1 MKIAIN
7 RWALACVCI
16 AVVSASAA
24 FAQQSSGS
32 DQYSGVS
39 HPPSDD
45 TIVATP
51 DATPP
56 PPPPAAVQ
64 TKPSAAVTATA
75 PPATR
80 ATQNYGAVVTTGPTD
95 SGTTH
100 LKYDNTD
107 YGIVTVPFQPTQA
120 TPQTFGSTAV
130 LHTRDNTPDGI
141 VTQGTTDSANQL
153 PEGAMIRV
161 QINNDFSTKYTT
173 VDSPFEGRVVLNVV
187 QDGSVVI
194 PAGSTLRG
202 HVTQVS
208 QGHHVGFGPAAT
220 IRLRPD
226 VVILPD
232 GTAYHLDAEVIESD
246 ASGTRVGREGGIKP
260 TAHVLKKTVEYGAG
274 AGGGAI
280 VGAELGGP
288 VGALA
293 GSLVG
298 ASVVTTH
305 LLEQQPQ
312 AVVIPAGSQIVFSLT
327 QPLNLTPT
335 RN

>member
-1 MKIAIN
+1 MRIAIN
-7 RWALACVCI
+7 RWVVACVCI
-16 AVVSASAA
+16 AMVSASAA

-32 DQYSGVS
+32 DQYTGVS
-39 HPPSDD
+39 HPPPDD

-51 DATPP
+51 DTTPP

-64 TKPSAAVTATA
+64 AKPS
-75 PPATR
+75 PATPAPAAR
-80 ATQNYGAVVTTGPTD
+80 AAQSYNAVVTTRP
-95 SGTTH
+95 SAAGTTPS
-100 LKYDNTD
+100 KYDNTD
-107 YGIVTVPFQPTQA
+107 YGIVTVPAPPAQA
-120 TPQTFGSTAV
+120 TPQTFGNTAV

-141 VTQGTTDSANQL
+141 VTQAAADSANEL
-153 PEGAMIRV
+153 PEGTMIRV
-161 QINNDFSTKYTT
+161 QIDNDLSTRDTAAE
-173 VDSPFEGRVVLNVV
+173 SPFEGRVVLNVI
-187 QDGSVVI
+187 QNGSVVI

-208 QGHHVGFGPAAT
+208 QGHHFGFGPAAT
-220 IRLRPD
+220 IRLRPE
-226 VVILPD
+226 VAVLPD
-232 GTAYHLDAEVIESD
+232 GTAYHLDAEAVESD
-246 ASGTRVGREGGIKP
+246 ASGTRVGSEGGIKP

-298 ASVVTTH
+298 ATVVTTH

-327 QPLNLTPT
+327 QPLSLIPT